1 MTRNFANRIGHSI
14 NHGTGGGVFNSL
26 SQYILNKNNKWTGDG
41 SIDFPSTVSPTTYT
55 PGDGY
60 TYVVMDSSAL
70 FSVFDGAVTIDYM
83 IVAGGGCN
91 GSQPESDAVGGGGAG
106 GFRSGTATVGPGI
119 YRCTVGSG
127 SPAGTGVDKPNGS
140 PSSVESPNGFEI
152 TSAGGGRGGSAR
164 YPASSN
170 YYEDLV
176 LQVEPTSGG
185 SGGGGG
191 SGPSVTF
198 YGPMIAGS
206 PGNVPAVTPPQGNAG
221 GDGTGPAK
229 GSGGGGGAGGAGGDA
244 NGGAGGAGG
253 VGRAYPFSY
262 TAIPT
267 DWGTPGPTASEP
279 PTARWFAGG
288 GGGASDFPPG
298 PHPASLTV
306 GGAGGGGQGDIYD
319 PSLPIPQNM
328 LSANGQVNTGGGG
341 GGSRYQISTG
351 GGSGIIIIR
360 YST

>member
-1 MTRNFANRIGHSI
+1 MTRNFANRIGYSI
-14 NHGTGGGVFNSL
+14 DHGMRGGVFNSL

-41 SIDFPSTVSPTTYT
+41 NLDFPSAVSPTTYT

-60 TYVVMDSSAL
+60 TYVVMDSSSL

-91 GSQPESDAVGGGGAG
+91 GAQPETDAVGGGGAG
-106 GFRSGTATVGPGI
+106 GFRSGTATVGPGLYI
-119 YRCTVGSG
+119 CTVGSG
-127 SPAGTGVDKPNGS
+127 APAGPGFNRANGS
-140 PSSVESPNGFEI
+140 PSAIDNGKEFNI
-152 TSAGGGRGGSAR
+152 TSSGGGRGAAAK
-164 YPASSN
+164 YPTSSI
-170 YYEDLV
+170 YDEGRP
-176 LQVEPTSGG
+176 QVIATSGG

-191 SGPSVTF
+191 AGPSL
-198 YGPMIAGS
+198 YGPQLTGAS
-206 PGNVPAVTPPQGNAG
+206 GNVPDVDPPQGNDG
-221 GDGTGPAK
+221 GDGTSPAK
-229 GSGGGGGAGGAGGDA
+229 GSGAGGGAGGAGGDA

-288 GGGASDFPPG
+288 GGGASDWPG
-298 PHPASLTV
+298 THSASVTV
-306 GGAGGGGQGDIYD
+306 GGAGGGGQGDSYD
-319 PSLPIPQNM
+319 SSNTPNDIA
-328 LSANGQVNTGGGG
+328 ANGQVNTGGGG
-341 GGSRYQISTG
+341 GGSRSQVSTG

>member
-1 MTRNFANRIGHSI
+1 MTRNFANRIGYSI
-14 NHGTGGGVFNSL
+14 DHGINGGVFNSL
-26 SQYILNKNNKWTGDG
+26 SQYILNKNNKWAGDG
-41 SIDFPSTVSPTTYT
+41 NLDFPSTLSSTTYT

-60 TYVVMDSSAL
+60 TYVVMDSSSL
-70 FSVFDGAVTIDYM
+70 FSVFDGVVTIDYM

-106 GFRSGTATVGPGI
+106 GFRSGSATVGPGI
-119 YRCTVGSG
+119 YICTVGSG
-127 SPAGTGVDKPNGS
+127 SPVGYGLDKPNGS
-140 PSSVESPNGFEI
+140 PSSVESPNGFNI

-164 YPASSN
+164 FPASSSI
-170 YYEDLV
+170 YEDSV
-176 LQVEPTSGG
+176 PQVEPTSGG

-191 SGPSVTF
+191 SGPIF
-198 YGPMIAGS
+198 YQPMITGS

-221 GDGTGPAK
+221 GDGETPAR
-229 GSGGGGGAGGAGGDA
+229 GSGAGGGAGGAGGDA

-288 GGGASDFPPG
+288 GGGASDFPG
-298 PHPASLTV
+298 PHSASVTV
-306 GGAGGGGQGDIYD
+306 GGAGGGGQGDSYD
-319 PSLPIPQNM
+319 PSNPTNNIAT
-328 LSANGQVNTGGGG
+328 SGQVNTGGGG
-341 GGSRYQISTG
+341 GGSSTQLSTG

>member
-14 NHGTGGGVFNSL
+14 EHGMHGGVFNTL
-26 SQYILNKNNKWTGDG
+26 SQYILNKNNNWTGDG
-41 SIDFPSTVSPTTYT
+41 NLDFPSTLSPTTYT

-60 TYVVMDSSAL
+60 TYVVMDSSSL

-106 GFRSGTATVGPGI
+106 GFRSGTADVGPGI
-119 YRCTVGSG
+119 YICTVGSG
-127 SPAGTGVDKPNGS
+127 SPTGYGQDRSNGS
-140 PSSVESPNGFEI
+140 PSSVESPNGFSI

-164 YPASSN
+164 YPASSSF
-170 YYEDLV
+170 YEEDV

-191 SGPSVTF
+191 CGPTF
-198 YGPMIAGS
+198 YQPMITGS
-206 PGNVPAVTPPQGNAG
+206 PGNVPAVTPPQGNRG
-221 GDGTGPAK
+221 GNGTSPAK
-229 GSGGGGGAGGAGGDA
+229 GSGGGGGAGGAGGNG

-262 TAIPT
+262 TALPT

-288 GGGASDFPPG
+288 GGGASDWPG
-298 PHPASLTV
+298 THSASLTA
-306 GGAGGGGQGDIYD
+306 GGAGGGGQGDRYD
-319 PSLPIPQNM
+319 PSNPPNSIA
-328 LSANGQVNTGGGG
+328 ANGQVNTGGGG
-341 GGSRYQISTG
+341 GGSSTLISTG